1 MLYICIKQN
10 EAIMLFTDQIE
21 KLRVKQNNVRTQKEF
36 DKIQSRILKLA
47 KKYNENNYFDMY
59 LIINNEVYGLQVREN
74 RTL

>member
-1 MLYICIKQN
+1 
-10 EAIMLFTDQIE
+10 MLFTDQIE